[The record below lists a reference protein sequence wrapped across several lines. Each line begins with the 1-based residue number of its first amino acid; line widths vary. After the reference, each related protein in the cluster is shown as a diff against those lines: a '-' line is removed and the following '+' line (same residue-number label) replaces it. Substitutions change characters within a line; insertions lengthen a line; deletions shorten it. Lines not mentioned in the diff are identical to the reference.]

1 MKRSIGGGLWLGV
14 GAAGIFAFCLLAA
27 TLYIGG

>member
-1 MKRSIGGGLWLGV
+1 MRKGIGSGLWLGV